1 MKLDFSDYLI
11 AVLLELD
18 DGLPHSMDQCVDGVY
33 DKCDIEYEIPLIG
46 HYLKKEDV
54 YYTSVKTAIVM
65 LEANG
70 ILTIDNDHN
79 AMLTRKGKRYIE
91 INERELVDRWKE
103 LYERKKM
110 KDRWKNEDFFD

>member
-1 MKLDFSDYLI
+1 MLWLTAHFSCGFNI
-11 AVLLELD
+11 FVLTLWF
-18 DGLPHSMDQCVDGVY
+18 GVDGVY

-91 INERELVDRWKE
+91 INERELVSG
-103 LYERKKM
+103 
-110 KDRWKNEDFFD
+110 

>member
-1 MKLDFSDYLI
+1 MKPDFSDYII

-54 YYTSVKTAIVM
+54 YYTPSRLQLSCLKLMVSLRLIMTIMQCSPEKVKD
-65 LEANG
+65 
-70 ILTIDNDHN
+70 IL
-79 AMLTRKGKRYIE
+79 K
-91 INERELVDRWKE
+91 
-103 LYERKKM
+103 
-110 KDRWKNEDFFD
+110 

>member
-1 MKLDFSDYLI
+1 MKPDFSDYII

-65 LEANG
+65 LEAMVSLRLIMTIMQCSPEKVKD
-70 ILTIDNDHN
+70 IL
-79 AMLTRKGKRYIE
+79 K
-91 INERELVDRWKE
+91 
-103 LYERKKM
+103 
-110 KDRWKNEDFFD
+110 

>member
-1 MKLDFSDYLI
+1 KCIKRLQEPKNADLLDI
-11 AVLLELD
+11 
-18 DGLPHSMDQCVDGVY
+18 VY
-33 DKCDIEYEIPLIG
+33 TESKEKKVKAFND
-46 HYLKKEDV
+46 YLKKEDV

-91 INERELVDRWKE
+91 INERELVDR
-103 LYERKKM
+103 
-110 KDRWKNEDFFD
+110 

>member
-1 MKLDFSDYLI
+1 MKPDFTDYII
-11 AVLLELD
+11 AVSLELD

-54 YYTSVKTAIVM
+54 YYTSVKTVIVM

-110 KDRWKNEDFFD
+110 KDRWKNEDSFD

>member
-1 MKLDFSDYLI
+1 MKPDFSDYII

-65 LEANG
+65 LKLMVSLRLIMTIMQCSPEKVKD
-70 ILTIDNDHN
+70 IL
-79 AMLTRKGKRYIE
+79 K
-91 INERELVDRWKE
+91 
-103 LYERKKM
+103 
-110 KDRWKNEDFFD
+110 

>member
-1 MKLDFSDYLI
+1 MKPDFSDYII

-54 YYTSVKTAIVM
+54 
-65 LEANG
+65 
-70 ILTIDNDHN
+70 
-79 AMLTRKGKRYIE
+79 
-91 INERELVDRWKE
+91 
-103 LYERKKM
+103 
-110 KDRWKNEDFFD
+110 

>member
-1 MKLDFSDYLI
+1 MKPDFSDYII

-33 DKCDIEYEIPLIG
+33 DIPLIG

-91 INERELVDRWKE
+91 INERELVDR
-103 LYERKKM
+103 
-110 KDRWKNEDFFD
+110 